1 MRNKSKHDLKAVIRK
16 IFAAFAL
23 VSVAIIMA
31 LAIARFSFKELMGTV
46 NKLSAPNGKLAI
58 LNSVFEEIT
67 TLDQVQR
74 AEAIK
79 NPHKTYDTFLEQSA
93 SVGAMI
99 DSLKTLSWDSA
110 QLIKLNEMNEILNE
124 RNELFF
130 SYLKV
135 KAELLDNKEFSVQL
149 DTLAAIIQN
158 DQLAIDSSLI
168 TTQTK
173 TTTTYLQD
181 TTALK
186 KSEQRSLIRK
196 LFSRKKTKQPVDT
209 PKIKVEQQLSVVVD
223 TMAVAR
229 QNEALKQVELI
240 MREMETDQRT
250 QRRKL
255 QQQELELINANG
267 LFVNQLL
274 SILHEVEKEEL
285 QQMRNDNAH
294 AVSVMNQSISRTN
307 ILMLGFFVGAAI
319 LVYLILIDVS
329 KSNYYK
335 EQLEKARDE
344 AEQLSQIK
352 QRFLANMS
360 HELRTP
366 LQSIIGFAEQLK
378 QNSSENQEEVEA
390 IYSSS
395 EHLLHIVNEV
405 LDYSRISSGNFT
417 LANERF
423 KILAVI
429 KEVEAAMRI
438 QAEHKN
444 LTFIVDSEKAMDYT
458 LMGDPFRLKQI
469 LYNVIGNAIKFT
481 HKGFIKLAIKTND
494 DNHQI
499 RTIFEIT
506 DTGIGIERDD
516 IDRIFNQFEQANASI
531 TKNYGGTGLGLTI
544 VKALIDAQHGSLE
557 LSSNPGAGTTFRI
570 ELRFERATPVVTS
583 KTHHVP
589 LTQTS
594 PSPFK
599 GKVLVI
605 DDDALILRLCS
616 LILKKNRVEVITFTK
631 PTTLLQQ
638 AVDPDVT
645 HVFLDIRMPEINGVD
660 LCKALKKKYHHNVQF
675 VALTAHVLPEE
686 RKTLIDEGFDAVLPK
701 PFHEHELLGTLGITV
716 TPASN
721 EEDDQPDF
729 SLLKKMT
736 MGDEALFQSIIVQF
750 VEETREDL
758 IQIKNQ
764 LTAENEKAMRE
775 IVHKMAGRFAQL
787 GITNLASKLQLIEKQ
802 LVAGEKI
809 PNLSADITNI
819 AKKVSDL
826 IARIRVTAMEQLN
839 QAH

>member
-1 MRNKSKHDLKAVIRK
+1 MRNKNKHDLKAVIRK
-16 IFAAFAL
+16 ILAAFAL

-46 NKLSAPNGKLAI
+46 DKLSAPNGKLAI

-93 SVGAMI
+93 SVGSMI
-99 DSLKTLSWDSA
+99 DSLKTLSWDST
-110 QLIKLNEMNEILNE
+110 QLMKLEEMKEILNE

-135 KAELLDNKEFSVQL
+135 KAELLDNREFSVQL
-149 DTLAAIIQN
+149 DTLAAILQN
-158 DQLAIDSSLI
+158 DQLVVDSTLI

-181 TTALK
+181 TTARK
-186 KSEQRSLIRK
+186 KSEQRSLLRK
-196 LFSRKKTKQPVDT
+196 LFSKKKTKEPVDT

-223 TMAVAR
+223 TLAVAR
-229 QNEALKQVELI
+229 QNEALKQVEMI
-240 MREMETDQRT
+240 MREMETDQRS

-319 LVYLILIDVS
+319 LVYLILIDIS

-378 QNSSENQEEVEA
+378 QKNSGTHEEEIEA

-417 LANERF
+417 LAKERF
-423 KILAVI
+423 KMMAVI
-429 KEVEAAMRI
+429 KEVESAMRI
-438 QAEHKN
+438 QAERKN
-444 LTFIVDSEKAMDYT
+444 LTFVVDSEKASEFM

-481 HKGFIKLAIKTND
+481 QKGFIKLAIKTID
-494 DNHQI
+494 DEHHVQ
-499 RTIFEIT
+499 TVFEIT
-506 DTGIGIERDD
+506 DTGIGIERND
-516 IDRIFNQFEQANASI
+516 IDRIFNQFEQANTSI
-531 TKNYGGTGLGLTI
+531 AKNYGGTGLGLTI
-544 VKALIDAQHGSLE
+544 VKALIDAQNGSLE
-557 LSSNPGAGTTFRI
+557 LSSKPGHGSTFKI
-570 ELRFERATPVVTS
+570 ELRFEKATAVLTHKIQYTPVAQDSV
-583 KTHHVP
+583 
-589 LTQTS
+589 
-594 PSPFK
+594 FK

-616 LILKKNRVEVITFTK
+616 LILKKNRVEFTTFTK
-631 PTTLLQQ
+631 AANLLKQ
-638 AVDPDVT
+638 AADPDVT

-660 LCKALKKKYHHNVQF
+660 LCKALKKKYSSNVQF
-675 VALTAHVLPEE
+675 IALTAHVLPEE
-686 RKTLIDEGFDAVLPK
+686 RAALINEGFDSVLPK
-701 PFHEHELLGTLGITV
+701 PFHEHELLSTLGITANQV
-716 TPASN
+716 A
-721 EEDDQPDF
+721 DDLRDQPDF
-729 SLLKKMT
+729 STLKKMT
-736 MGDEALFQSIIVQF
+736 MGDETLFQSIIVQF
-750 VEETREDL
+750 VEETMDDL
-758 IQIKNQ
+758 VQIKKE
-764 LTAENEKAMRE
+764 LAAENEKAMRE

-787 GITNLASKLQLIEKQ
+787 GVTNLAAKLHAIEKR

-809 PNLSADITNI
+809 SGLKPEIANLT
-819 AKKVSDL
+819 KKVNDM
-826 IARIRVTAMEQLN
+826 IDQIRLTAMEQLN
-839 QAH
+839 